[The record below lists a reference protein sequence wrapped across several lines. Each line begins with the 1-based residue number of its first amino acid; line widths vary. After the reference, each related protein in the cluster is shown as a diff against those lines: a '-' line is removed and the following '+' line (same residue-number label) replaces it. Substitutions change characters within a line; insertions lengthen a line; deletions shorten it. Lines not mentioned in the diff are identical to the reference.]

1 MSVGMEGGFAHQL
14 ENVRQRLAALQNLLA
29 DQFSLNQALQQR
41 VIVELQ
47 AALDILQSVQ
57 RALRESSIQGE
68 SAQIE
73 RLQNSLREKE
83 ILLQEI
89 HHRVKNNF
97 QLVASL
103 LDIQAIRAVN
113 PSVQELLKTN
123 QSRVNAI
130 ALVHDRLSQAT
141 DLSEISLD
149 GYLQSL
155 ATTLVRAYA
164 IDATQVALI
173 TEITPNI
180 IISPDLAIPIG
191 LILNEFISN
200 ALKHGIGNAGG
211 LLSVQ
216 LESNEQ
222 LILSVRNTGNPPPAN
237 FNPSTADSLGF
248 QLIRSL
254 VQQINGTLEFERQ
267 GQTTFR
273 VKFPLLS

>member
-29 DQFSLNQALQQR
+29 DQINLNQALQQR

-57 RALRESSIQGE
+57 LALQGSSIRGE
-68 SAQIE
+68 AAQIE

-83 ILLQEI
+83 ILLREI

-103 LDIQAIRAVN
+103 LDIQAIRTVD
-113 PSVQELLKTN
+113 PSVQELLKNN

-141 DLSEISLD
+141 DLSEISLGD
-149 GYLQSL
+149 YIQSL
-155 ATTLVRAYA
+155 ATTLMRAYVS
-164 IDATQVALI
+164 DTTQVTLI
-173 TEITPNI
+173 TEIAPNV
-180 IISPDLAIPIG
+180 IISPDRAIPIG

-200 ALKHGIGNAGG
+200 ALKHGIRTAGG

-222 LILSVRNTGNPPPAN
+222 LTLSVRNTGNPLPVN

-267 GQTTFR
+267 EQTTFR
-273 VKFPLLS
+273 IKFPLLG